1 MQNPDQYEIY
11 WNDSFEK
18 KLFKATAISAFLEN
32 GADVPIEHIK
42 KAISFYMTA
51 KNPDND
57 TPDSTVMIGK
67 ALNLALIKKKE
78 LPEIVVDTY
87 EKLGCIFSAARFA
100 REVGLEKRAKKL
112 YIQAIQNCEK
122 AQKYVYHGLHGWIWQ
137 YSEER
142 QMRNL
147 IQEAGVGAEIG
158 INHFLKTKEPWYAAN
173 VAEEA
178 GLFKEALALYEKI
191 GWYHEAGRAAEK
203 AGLLDKAREYK
214 SLDQL
219 AVRA

>member
-1 MQNPDQYEIY
+1 MQNPDQYEIQ

-18 KLFKATAISAFLEN
+18 KLFKATAISALLEN

-100 REVGLEKRAKKL
+100 RGSRAGKESPEL
-112 YIQAIQNCEK
+112 
-122 AQKYVYHGLHGWIWQ
+122 VY
-137 YSEER
+137 
-142 QMRNL
+142 
-147 IQEAGVGAEIG
+147 
-158 INHFLKTKEPWYAAN
+158 
-173 VAEEA
+173 
-178 GLFKEALALYEKI
+178 
-191 GWYHEAGRAAEK
+191 
-203 AGLLDKAREYK
+203 
-214 SLDQL
+214 
-219 AVRA
+219 